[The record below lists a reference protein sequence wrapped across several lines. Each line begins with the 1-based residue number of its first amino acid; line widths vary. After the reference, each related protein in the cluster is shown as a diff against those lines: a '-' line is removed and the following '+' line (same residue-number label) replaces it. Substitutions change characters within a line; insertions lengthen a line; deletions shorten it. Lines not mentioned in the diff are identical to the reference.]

1 MVSSM
6 ACTTMTTVITKV
18 RPKTVHISMC
28 RQAPRGLPLLNPFPG
43 LSSTLLMGGI
53 VTPAERETTQ
63 GGGIFAL
70 ARRITSISPQVGKE
84 DATLRRTDHRRRT
97 QPLRKSAALVGL
109 TLLALLCGCA
119 GSYRQ
124 PIQLVHEVG
133 PVYPE
138 QAKAAGVQGWVRVY
152 YDIGEDG
159 AVENLILI
167 ESDPPGVFDA
177 AALAAVAQ
185 WRYRPPVADGAP
197 SRVNGV
203 VSILRFEL
211 DGAERYE
218 GY

>member
-28 RQAPRGLPLLNPFPG
+28 RQAPRGLPPLNPLPG
-43 LSSTLLMGGI
+43 LSSALLMDGI
-53 VTPAERETTQ
+53 VTPAEREAAQ
-63 GGGIFAL
+63 SGGIFAL
-70 ARRITSISPQVGKE
+70 ARRIPSTSPQVRME

-97 QPLRKSAALVGL
+97 QPFRTSAALVGL
-109 TLLALLCGCA
+109 TLLALLCGCVS
-119 GSYRQ
+119 GYRQ
-124 PIQLVHEVG
+124 PVQLIHEVG

-138 QAKAAGVQGWVRVY
+138 QAKAAGVQGWVKVR

-177 AALAAVAQ
+177 TALAAVAQ
-185 WRYRPPVADGAP
+185 WRYQPPVIDGAP
-197 SRVNGV
+197 SRVSGV